1 MASHA
6 AAWNASQNL
15 ETDIGWLQGNGGT
28 PEAFVR
34 ARQWRLLLLSPD
46 LRARIRALPEYDFTL
61 VSRPAG
67 WFVQQRYVHPP
78 HECIGTY
85 CQWSLLPAF
94 NSSSSVIVGA
104 RLRSLTALPSDG
116 GLSLM
121 LFGEGTRSQAFLTS
135 DPTWALRVTSRRRC
149 ALTRP
154 YYLLSATVA
163 IALTRC
169 LLVFHTNGVFAL
181 SEQNPTWLF
190 ERKRDLPAAEHLPQV
205 GLCVVSA
212 LR

>member
-1 MASHA
+1 VWCPLSATDARGFFATFKVNQLQMIESNLQTPDIGWWGYNVYVPGSFHATLPDEVEFMASHA

-28 PEAFVR
+28 TEAFVR

-135 DPTWALRVTSRRRC
+135 DPT
-149 ALTRP
+149 
-154 YYLLSATVA
+154 
-163 IALTRC
+163 
-169 LLVFHTNGVFAL
+169 
-181 SEQNPTWLF
+181 
-190 ERKRDLPAAEHLPQV
+190 
-205 GLCVVSA
+205 
-212 LR
+212 